1 MPSCDWGD
9 RNCNCRECREDRQH
23 MKDFLI
29 NYEYQKRH
37 MKDFSKMC
45 EYWERHKIKFLKV
58 ISDLNSTT
66 LDITPDITPRKEYNS
81 HRLYKILQKYQYD

>member
-23 MKDFLI
+23 I
-29 NYEYQKRH
+29 
-37 MKDFSKMC
+37 KDFSIIC